1 VAGLPQGWRR
11 EELAHNFRQRA
22 ALIEN
27 MKLIHNRLFPLIV
40 GGIAFAAVA
49 MPWVSRMP
57 FAAAN
62 PADRSPDFESD
73 LQAFAAIEPIDT
85 HVHAFKSDPAMA
97 ELIARL
103 RLHVLDICVADTQGI
118 YGNLQT
124 ELERAKG
131 FVQSNQ
137 GHAKL
142 CVTFDPF
149 GFQQKDFAYQTVK
162 QIEHEFADGA
172 LAVKIWKNI
181 GMELKTPGGRYV
193 MPDDPAFQAIYRTV
207 AAENKTLIAHVA
219 EPSSCW
225 QPPNPDSPDYDYY
238 QENPQWYMYRH
249 PDHPRKEVI
258 LAARDHLLAENP
270 KLRVVGAHLGSMET
284 DVDLIANRFDRYPN
298 FAVDTA
304 ARMEYLMIQPREK
317 VRKFLIK
324 YQDRVL
330 YATDLEFLNNES
342 TADAV
347 KEWQETYARDWTF
360 LATGQIL
367 RYKNRQ
373 IEGLSLPEPVV
384 RRIFHD
390 NAVRWIPGIAPVGQ

>member
-1 VAGLPQGWRR
+1 
-11 EELAHNFRQRA
+11 
-22 ALIEN
+22 
-27 MKLIHNRLFPLIV
+27 MKRIHNRLLIFPLMV
-40 GGIAFAAVA
+40 GGIAFSAV
-49 MPWVSRMP
+49 RMTGGRGV
-57 FAAAN
+57 AITAAN
-62 PADRSPDFESD
+62 AADRSPGSETD

-85 HVHAFKSDPAMA
+85 HVHAFKSDPAMT
-97 ELIARL
+97 ELVARL

-118 YGNLQT
+118 YGSLET

-131 FVQSNQ
+131 FVQSSQ

-142 CVTFDPF
+142 CVTFNPF
-149 GFQQKDFAYQTVK
+149 GFQRKDFAESTVK
-162 QIEHEFADGA
+162 QIQQEFADGA
-172 LAVKIWKNI
+172 VAVKIWKNI

-193 MPDDPAFQAIYRTV
+193 MPDDPAFQPIYHAI
-207 AAENKTLIAHVA
+207 AAENKTLVAHVA

-225 QPPNPDSPDYDYY
+225 QPPNPDSPDYEYY
-238 QENPQWYMYRH
+238 KENPEWYMYRH

-284 DVDLIANRFDRYPN
+284 DVDLIAKRFDRYPN

-330 YATDLEFLNNES
+330 YATDLEFLNEES
-342 TADAV
+342 TTDAV
-347 KEWQETYARDWTF
+347 KEWQEIYARDWKF

-373 IEGLSLPEPVV
+373 IEGLNLPEPVV

-390 NAVRWIPGIAPVGQ
+390 NAVRWIPGIVPVAQ